1 MRIPV
6 ILVKVCLLLVAGLFL
21 YSLYARQVDLD
32 DAWLG
37 EHAWY
42 QAKAGYVKSEL
53 MRGITH
59 QEERVLI
66 HHKLLTLHGAQII
79 KVAGFSLYAL
89 KSVSL
94 VYFILFVLLAW
105 WYLVSFRK
113 LMMKEE
119 FILLMLILLA
129 HPLVFRLAFVFRPEI
144 PMMFWGFLT
153 FILMKE
159 TIIRPNRMMLPAFA
173 AGMTAGICFGFHLN
187 GLIFIA
193 AGTVVLLF
201 YRNFKGTMA
210 FVLGSILTG
219 AIYFYDFTREYNIAF
234 WFAQI
239 TQSPFHPRAAGYF
252 GWKSLLMAFFE
263 EHMRFFHGPGGS
275 SFSLL
280 IIVTLILGWRG
291 LKNLPVISLYSLLL
305 ILFLAVIA
313 LYKTETYMTAYLA
326 FIVIILVMIFKER
339 DLVKVM
345 HEGKT
350 VYVNGI
356 IAFFLFLYLGISLFI
371 DYRLAVAK
379 FNPDPYH
386 AITETYF
393 KETAKEK
400 RILAPMEFVFN
411 EIGNYRGIQGI
422 WQYSKRLPADSSY
435 YGKGMLEHASK
446 NGVDC
451 IYLNAK
457 YMKEFG
463 LTDVKK
469 DSVIA
474 GFRAVGSSSDYLVLD
489 KISK

>member
-6 ILVKVCLLLVAGLFL
+6 IVVKIVLLLLAGLFL
-21 YSLYARQVDLD
+21 YSLYARQVDID

-42 QAKAGYVKSEL
+42 QAKDGYVKSEL
-53 MRGITH
+53 MRGINH
-59 QEERVLI
+59 QEDRVLI
-66 HHKLLTLHGAQII
+66 HHKLLTLHGAQVIH
-79 KVAGFSLYAL
+79 VAGFSLYAL

-105 WYLVSFRK
+105 WYLVSFRR

-153 FILMKE
+153 FILIKE

-187 GLIFIA
+187 GLIFVA
-193 AGTVVLLF
+193 AGIVVLLF
-201 YRNFKGTMA
+201 YRNFKGTLA

-219 AIYFYDFTREYNIAF
+219 LLYFYDFTGEYNLAF
-234 WFAQI
+234 WYAQI
-239 TQSPFHPRAAGYF
+239 THGPFHPRASGYF
-252 GWKSLLMAFFE
+252 GWKSMMVAFFS
-263 EHMRFFHGPGGS
+263 EHMRFFHGAGGS

-291 LKNLPVISLYSLLL
+291 LKNMPVISLYSMLL

-313 LYKTETYMTAYLA
+313 LYKTETYMAAYLA
-326 FIVIILVMIFKER
+326 FIVIIMVMIFKER
-339 DLVKVM
+339 DLVKVT
-345 HEGKT
+345 HERKT
-350 VYVNGI
+350 VYINGI
-356 IAFFLFLYLGISLFI
+356 IAFFLVLYLGISFFM
-371 DYRLAVAK
+371 DVRLAMVK
-379 FNPDPYH
+379 FNPSTYRT
-386 AITETYF
+386 ITEKYF
-393 KETAKEK
+393 NETSKDK
-400 RILAPMEFVFN
+400 RILAPMEFVFD

-422 WQYSKRLPADSSY
+422 WQYSKRLPTDSSY
-435 YGKGMLEHASK
+435 YGKGMLEHAAK

-451 IYLNAK
+451 IYLPAK
-457 YMKEFG
+457 YIKMFG
-463 LTDVKK
+463 LTGVRK

-474 GFRAVGSSSDYLVLD
+474 GFRVVGRSPDQLVLD
-489 KISK
+489 RLK